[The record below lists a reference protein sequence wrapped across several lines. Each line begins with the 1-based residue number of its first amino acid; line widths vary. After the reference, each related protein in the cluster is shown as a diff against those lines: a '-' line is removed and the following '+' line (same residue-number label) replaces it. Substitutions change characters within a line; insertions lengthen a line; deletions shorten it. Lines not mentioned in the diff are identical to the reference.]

1 MAHLIKLVT
10 PPDGV
15 VLDPFLGS
23 GSTAIAAERLGVK
36 WIGIE
41 KEPEYVAIAEARLNG
56 TQRGL
61 GLDVPAPTQ
70 TRKPSKDLGGGTR
83 CSDFPNPCKGHPGHG
98 KYGPTIHVADV
109 TRAPAIKSEA
119 PDGEH
124 ITPEE
129 VA

>member
-10 PPDGV
+10 PTDGV

-36 WIGIE
+36 WLGIE

-61 GLDVPAPTQ
+61 GLDVPAPTPA
-70 TRKPSKDLGGGTR
+70 RHSGRDVASSADNGGG
-83 CSDFPNPCKGHPGHG
+83 
-98 KYGPTIHVADV
+98 
-109 TRAPAIKSEA
+109 
-119 PDGEH
+119 PDQQPLPLGS
-124 ITPEE
+124 TDA
-129 VA
+129 VV

>member
-10 PPDGV
+10 PTDGV
-15 VLDPFLGS
+15 ILDPFLGS

-61 GLDVPAPTQ
+61 GLDVPAPTKA
-70 TRKPSKDLGGGTR
+70 RKPSKGMGNFSGNWGFTEDRGWN
-83 CSDFPNPCKGHPGHG
+83 PNSIPRRG
-98 KYGPTIHVADV
+98 K
-109 TRAPAIKSEA
+109 K
-119 PDGEH
+119 
-124 ITPEE
+124 PEE
-129 VA
+129 PVA